1 MAKRKKGVLELEVNK
16 VEKDLDN
23 TGEEVAKGLDKTAE
37 KAGKSVEKFL
47 GLGKF

>member
-1 MAKRKKGVLELEVNK
+1 MAKKGLIELKVTKAEKKLNE
-16 VEKDLDN
+16 